1 MERPTVLVVED
12 EFIVA
17 YDLAETVRDEGFAL
31 AGPYAHGGEA
41 LARLDRDHPDCAIL
55 DVQLADGDVFSLA
68 DALAARGIP
77 ILFHSG
83 HAVPGELIARYPGA
97 RACAK
102 PCPPSEL
109 LCRLRDAVFHRQ
121 AA

>member
-1 MERPTVLVVED
+1 MARPTVLVVED

-17 YDLAETVRDEGFAL
+17 FDLAETVRDEGFML
-31 AGPYAHGGEA
+31 AGPYAHGEEA
-41 LARLDRDHPDCAIL
+41 IEILDRDHPDAAIL
-55 DVQLADGDVFSLA
+55 DVQLADGEVYVLA
-68 DALAARGIP
+68 DRLTERGIP

-83 HAVPGELIARYPGA
+83 HEMPRDLLTRYPNA

-102 PCPPSEL
+102 PCPPCEL
-109 LCRLRDAVFHRQ
+109 LSNLRDAVHQAQ

>member
-1 MERPTVLVVED
+1 MNRPTVLVVED

-17 YDLAETVRDEGFAL
+17 FDLAETVRDEGFAL
-31 AGPYAHGGEA
+31 AGPYAHGEEA
-41 LARLDRDHPDCAIL
+41 LEMLDQDHPDAAIL
-55 DVQLADGDVFSLA
+55 DVKLADGEVYSLA
-68 DALAARGIP
+68 DELSARGIP

-83 HAVPGELIARYPGA
+83 HEVPRDLIARYPTA
-97 RACAK
+97 RACSK

-109 LCRLRDAVFHRQ
+109 LGSLRDAVQTAQ